1 MKPNSTQKQIS
12 TQAEFLTEEDAIA
25 ANRQQLQQLFPL
37 PDFFTHNQ
45 SAYQQ
50 NAASIS
56 LNAIQRNLKKTLP
69 LLSLFFVAIFLL
81 AWIDPAYKTET
92 IASAIGEHKTLTL
105 ADNSQLTLDTN
116 TQLQVD
122 WHLRSRQITLHS
134 GRAMFHVTHQQYR
147 PFYVQAGAT
156 QVKVVGTVFDVLHKD
171 EQVTVT
177 VLQGK
182 VQMRSFDHT
191 RTQYQE
197 IYLTKNEQAIAKQ
210 GDISPI
216 LTVDSASK
224 TAWTDGK
231 IIFDRTP
238 LNQALAEMQRYKTT
252 PIILTD
258 AQLAN
263 LKISGTFS
271 TNSTDDILQLLPNI
285 LPVKVTHHVNGAI
298 YIQAK

>member
-1 MKPNSTQKQIS
+1 VKPNSSQKQTS
-12 TQAEFLTEEDAIA
+12 TQAEFLTEDAAIA
-25 ANRQQLQQLFPL
+25 TNRMQLQQLFPL
-37 PDFFTHNQ
+37 PDFSIHHQ
-45 SAYQQ
+45 SLYQQ
-50 NAASIS
+50 NTSA
-56 LNAIQRNLKKTLP
+56 LKLKVKRNIKKALP
-69 LLSLFFVAIFLL
+69 LLTLFFVAIFLL
-81 AWIDPAYKTET
+81 AWIDPTYKTEK
-92 IASAIGEHKTLTL
+92 IASVIGEHKTLTL

-156 QVKVVGTVFDVLHKD
+156 QIKVVGTIFDVLRKN

-182 VQMRSFDHT
+182 VQVRGYNQA
-191 RTQYQE
+191 RTQYQQT
-197 IYLTKNEQAIAKQ
+197 YLTKNEQVTVNQ
-210 GDISPI
+210 GEISST
-216 LTVDSASK
+216 LTVDSALK

-231 IIFDRTP
+231 IIFERTP

-252 PIILTD
+252 PIILTN

-263 LKISGTFS
+263 LKISGTFN
-271 TNSTDDILQLLPNI
+271 TNSTDDIIQLLPNI
-285 LPVKVTHHVNGAI
+285 LPVKVTRGANDAI
-298 YIQAK
+298 YIGTK